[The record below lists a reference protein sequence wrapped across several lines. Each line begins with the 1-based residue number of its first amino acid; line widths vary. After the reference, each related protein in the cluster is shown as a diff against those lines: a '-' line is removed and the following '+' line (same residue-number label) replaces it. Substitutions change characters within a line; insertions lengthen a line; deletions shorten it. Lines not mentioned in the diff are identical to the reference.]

1 MAKCHNKITGFHGPE
16 AVLTVVIQLGDIT
29 MTAQERQVVEN
40 KIAELKKEMN
50 EVHGSKC
57 EVYSRVVGYL
67 RPVQNWNKGKKEEF
81 AMRKTMHLGCGCDK

>member
-1 MAKCHNKITGFHGPE
+1 
-16 AVLTVVIQLGDIT
+16 
-29 MTAQERQVVEN
+29 MTAQEKQVVEN

-81 AMRKTMHLGCGCDK
+81 AMRKTMHVGCGCDCNSDK